1 MKKTVIVLASYL
13 IVTLPLRGPNLRSH
27 KRMGECFRKN
37 LKVFQKK
44 EKKKKERK
52 KEKKRKRREELHR
65 FQFKWLGK
73 DQLIKIKPGL
83 KWKGKIL

>member
-44 EKKKKERK
+44 EKKKKGKKER
-52 KEKKRKRREELHR
+52 KEKKKE
-65 FQFKWLGK
+65 G
-73 DQLIKIKPGL
+73 G
-83 KWKGKIL
+83 GA